1 MRRAG
6 HLTLV
11 TTLGLA
17 ASLSGC
23 RQQYYVE
30 NRYLSEAT
38 SVPAAQH
45 KQVAVQVEPAEAYAG
60 DARPTKVP
68 TKYVMFPSL
77 SPEPSVPSPE
87 GYSSV
92 SAPNYAKS
100 RKVGLALTIPGGLLV
115 IGGILGAALGSGTP
129 SGDDCGTVT
138 SGMTD
143 TCMGNRLLG
152 LGIGVPL
159 ITAGLGL
166 LVPGVILTGT
176 GFSGHDEVTK
186 GQPNLR
192 YIPPADGSAAPSE
205 VPPAPLKTDSTPT
218 PAQDAAGAAQTGSAT
233 GSPATPPPAAPSTP
247 PSP

>member
-1 MRRAG
+1 MRSAG
-6 HLTLV
+6 HLTLL

-38 SVPAAQH
+38 SLPAAQN
-45 KQVAVQVEPAEAYAG
+45 KQAAVQVEPAEAYAG

-68 TKYVMFPSL
+68 TKYVMFPAL

-129 SGDDCGTVT
+129 TGDDCGTVT

-152 LGIGVPL
+152 LGTRRPRLVGTDGDIQEFGRVEFARPDFRL
-159 ITAGLGL
+159 GFIGLGRANRFDQ
-166 LVPGVILTGT
+166 GVHFGVSPFDRSTLGPEC
-176 GFSGHDEVTK
+176 H
-186 GQPNLR
+186 R
-192 YIPPADGSAAPSE
+192 ADGAAM
-205 VPPAPLKTDSTPT
+205 
-218 PAQDAAGAAQTGSAT
+218 
-233 GSPATPPPAAPSTP
+233 PPPGA
-247 PSP
+247 

>member
-38 SVPAAQH
+38 SLPAAQH
-45 KQVAVQVEPAEAYAG
+45 KQAAVQVEPAEAYAG

-68 TKYVMFPSL
+68 TKYVMFPAL

-115 IGGILGAALGSGTP
+115 IGGILGAALGSGAP

-176 GFSGHDEVTK
+176 GYSGHDEVPR

-192 YIPPADGSAAPSE
+192 YIPPADGSAAPSDGA
-205 VPPAPLKTDSTPT
+205 PSPAKTDSAPT
-218 PAQDAAGAAQTGSAT
+218 PAPTQDAAGAAP
-233 GSPATPPPAAPSTP
+233 SPATPAAPAP
-247 PSP
+247 APNP

>member
-6 HLTLV
+6 RPTLL
-11 TTLGLA
+11 TLGLFA
-17 ASLSGC
+17 ALAGC
-23 RQQYYVE
+23 RQEYYVE

-38 SVPAAQH
+38 QLKAAEQ
-45 KQVAVQVEPAEAYAG
+45 KTTAVQVEPAEAYAG
-60 DARPTKVP
+60 DSRPTKVP

-77 SPEPSVPSPE
+77 EPAPSVPSPE

-100 RKVGLALTIPGGLLV
+100 RKVGLALTIPGGLLL
-115 IGGILGAALGSGTP
+115 IGGIVGAALGSGTP
-129 SGDDCGTVT
+129 SADDCGTVT

-159 ITAGLGL
+159 ITAGVGL
-166 LVPGVILTGT
+166 LVPGIILTGT
-176 GFSGHDEVTK
+176 GFSGRDEVPK

-192 YIPPADGSAAPSE
+192 YIPPADGAPAEAPKTDAAPATQA
-205 VPPAPLKTDSTPT
+205 PAATQDATQAAPGATPAPAPAPGKTP
-218 PAQDAAGAAQTGSAT
+218 
-233 GSPATPPPAAPSTP
+233 
-247 PSP
+247 

>member
-38 SVPAAQH
+38 SLPAAQH
-45 KQVAVQVEPAEAYAG
+45 KQAAVQVEPAEAYAG

-68 TKYVMFPSL
+68 TKYVMFPAL

-176 GFSGHDEVTK
+176 GFSGHDEVPR

-192 YIPPADGSAAPSE
+192 YIPPADGNAAPGDAAPAQ
-205 VPPAPLKTDSTPT
+205 VPSPSPSKTDSTST
-218 PAQDAAGAAQTGSAT
+218 PAPTQDAAGAAPA
-233 GSPATPPPAAPSTP
+233 PATPPAAPTP
-247 PSP
+247 

>member
-6 HLTLV
+6 RPTLL
-11 TTLGLA
+11 TLGLFA
-17 ASLSGC
+17 ALGGC
-23 RQQYYVE
+23 RQEYYVE

-38 SVPAAQH
+38 QLPAAQH

-68 TKYVMFPSL
+68 TKYVMFPAL
-77 SPEPSVPSPE
+77 SPEPSIPSPE

-92 SAPNYAKS
+92 SAPHYAKS
-100 RKVGLALTIPGGLLV
+100 RKVGLALTIPGGLLL
-115 IGGILGAALGSGTP
+115 IGGIVGAALGSAT
-129 SGDDCGTVT
+129 SGEFCETVT

-159 ITAGLGL
+159 ITAGVGL
-166 LVPGVILTGT
+166 LVPGIILTGT
-176 GFSGHDEVTK
+176 GFSGRDEVQR

-192 YIPPADGSAAPSE
+192 YIPSPDGPPPEAP
-205 VPPAPLKTDSTPT
+205 KTDAT
-218 PAQDAAGAAQTGSAT
+218 PAQTSATPDQAPAATPAQT
-233 GSPATPPPAAPSTP
+233 PAPSP
-247 PSP
+247 

>member
-6 HLTLV
+6 PLTLL

-38 SVPAAQH
+38 SLPAAQN
-45 KQVAVQVEPAEAYAG
+45 KQAAVQVEPAEAYAG

-100 RKVGLALTIPGGLLV
+100 RKVGLALTVPGGLLI
-115 IGGILGAALGSGTP
+115 IGGILGAALGSGAPT
-129 SGDDCGTVT
+129 GDDCGTVT

-176 GFSGHDEVTK
+176 GFSGRDEVPR

-205 VPPAPLKTDSTPT
+205 TSPSPAPAKTDSAPT
-218 PAQDAAGAAQTGSAT
+218 PAQDAAGAA
-233 GSPATPPPAAPSTP
+233 PATTTPPAAPT